1 MPPRRTR
8 RSGAP
13 QEDLASLYEEHV
25 WSVYGFFGY
34 HRLSRHDAEDLTQA
48 CFERAIRA
56 WPRYDPARASVRT
69 WLLAIAQN
77 LLIDHHRRGRSRR
90 YSSTDGEGFD
100 EALLGSAPGP
110 DERFELSPALA
121 TALAALSEREQEV
134 IALRFGGDLSGPEI
148 AELLDL
154 SLANVQQIASRALRK
169 LRVRLDGES
178 AETSVAGDIRQG
190 KSLRN

>member
-1 MPPRRTR
+1 MPLRRTR

-13 QEDLASLYEEHV
+13 QQDLASLYEEHV

-56 WPRYDPARASVRT
+56 WPRYDPARASVKT

-77 LLIDHHRRGRSRR
+77 LLIDHHRRERSRR
-90 YSSTDGEGFD
+90 HSSTDAEGFD
-100 EALLGSAPGP
+100 EALLGSTPAPG
-110 DERFELSPALA
+110 ERFELSPGLADALA
-121 TALAALSEREQEV
+121 SLSEREREV
-134 IALRFGGDLSGPEI
+134 IALRFGGELSGPEI
-148 AELLDL
+148 AALLDL

-169 LRVRLDGES
+169 LRSQLEGEAARGDS
-178 AETSVAGDIRQG
+178 AFV
-190 KSLRN
+190 N